1 MAMTTTMVMTMKKE
15 KTTRNRNENNE
26 TKTKTKTKTK
36 HSWQKESEMAT
47 NTLRSCVLRAP
58 RLYQFGWFYRRDAKR
73 SGAATLARHRESLKL
88 LLRRLA
94 EQG

>member
-26 TKTKTKTKTK
+26 TKTKTK